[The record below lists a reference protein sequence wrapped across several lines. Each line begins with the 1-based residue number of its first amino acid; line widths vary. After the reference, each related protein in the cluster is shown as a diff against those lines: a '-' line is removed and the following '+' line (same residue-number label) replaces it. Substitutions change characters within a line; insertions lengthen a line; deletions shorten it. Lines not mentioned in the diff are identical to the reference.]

1 VRRNLGFDSDDSK
14 GFVSFTEGDWSLSK
28 ERNLLKEQNATKVFT
43 AKMIRPVGCYLSLK
57 LST

>member
-28 ERNLLKEQNATKVFT
+28 ERNLLKEQNATKVFY
-43 AKMIRPVGCYLSLK
+43 G
-57 LST
+57 